1 MYKIDMR
8 GGAWGA
14 VVQKSFTR
22 TDPTTSGF
30 RFQLPGSGSSKIC
43 GTPILGAKYQLHI
56 QTFLLS
62 KPKSQ
67 LLKNLNGSSGF
78 SIKLTEIK

>member
-30 RFQLPGSGSSKIC
+30 RFQLPGSGSAKIC
-43 GTPILGAKYQLHI
+43 GTPEPRDKISTGYTNFFTL
-56 QTFLLS
+56 
-62 KPKSQ
+62 
-67 LLKNLNGSSGF
+67 
-78 SIKLTEIK
+78 